1 MYLSYFSKVGA
12 SQWCKTVDA
21 EDPVSQVWVFFL
33 TNIYVYIRALSAV
46 ESCRVV
52 LVLLFGLGFC
62 LFTPS
67 VFQVCFGA

>member
-1 MYLSYFSKVGA
+1 MVGA

-21 EDPVSQVWVFFL
+21 EDPVSQVCFFFFFL

-52 LVLLFGLGFC
+52 LLLLFGLGFC